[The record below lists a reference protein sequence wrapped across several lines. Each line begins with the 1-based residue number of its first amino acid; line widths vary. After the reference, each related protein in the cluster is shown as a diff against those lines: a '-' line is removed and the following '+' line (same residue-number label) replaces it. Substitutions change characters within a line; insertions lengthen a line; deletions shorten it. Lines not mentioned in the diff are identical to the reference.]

1 VNSARNQNPLPVF
14 IIVSAGSSA
23 VSNKEVYPSANKFRS
38 NIEIHTFARQNRKI
52 KWCKFDWSF
61 S

>member
-23 VSNKEVYPSANKFRS
+23 VSNKEVYPSANKFS
-38 NIEIHTFARQNRKI
+38 NDVEIHAVIAQTEK
-52 KWCKFDWSF
+52 
-61 S
+61 